1 MNLDKLRRK
10 IDAFDSKI
18 IELFNE
24 RANVVKEIGAIKNR
38 KNAQIYAADREKQ
51 VFEKV
56 SAKNKGPLSDKC
68 LFAVYR
74 ELMAGS
80 IMLERPVKVSYLG
93 PEGTFSYF
101 AAKEKFGSSI
111 EYIPLNGIDSVFKEV
126 ESEQADYGIVPVE
139 NSTEGGI
146 RETLNMFI
154 ECDVKICAE
163 INMPVHHNLMAKCK
177 KSEIKKIYSKP
188 QALSQCKLWLTNNFK
203 KVDLLDIGST
213 AEAARIASKEKYS
226 AAIAHSEVARIYGLK
241 IIKRNIEDYAKNI
254 TRFFVLNREY
264 SPRTGNDKTAIMCH
278 TKNEAGALLK
288 ILEPFKKHKI
298 NLADIEP
305 LPTKKKAW
313 DYCFFIDFA
322 GHADDDKVK
331 LALKEVGKK
340 CIDMKIMGSFPVDS
354 VKR

>member
-1 MNLDKLRRK
+1 MNLNKLRGK
-10 IDAFDSKI
+10 IDALDSKI

-24 RANVVKEIGAIKNR
+24 RANVVKEIGVIKNR
-38 KNAQIYAADREKQ
+38 KNAQIYAPDREKQ

-56 SAKNKGPLSDKC
+56 SEKNKGPLGDKC
-68 LFAVYR
+68 LFAIYR

-111 EYIPLNGIDSVFKEV
+111 EYIPLNGIDSVFREV
-126 ESEQADYGIVPVE
+126 ESERADYGVVPVE
-139 NSTEGGI
+139 NTTEGGI

-154 ECDVKICAE
+154 ECDVKVCAE
-163 INMPVHHNLMAKCK
+163 IITPVHHNLMAKCK

-188 QALSQCKLWLTNNFK
+188 QALFQCKLWLANNFQ

-213 AEAARIASKEKYS
+213 AEAAKIASKEKYS

-241 IIKRNIEDYAKNI
+241 ILRRNIEDYANNI
-254 TRFFVLNREY
+254 TRFFILSREFP
-264 SPRTGNDKTAIMCH
+264 PRTGNDKTAIMCH
-278 TKNEAGALLK
+278 TKNESGALFK
-288 ILEPFKKHKI
+288 ILEPFKKHGI
-298 NLADIEP
+298 SLADIEP
-305 LPTKKKAW
+305 LPTRKKAW

-322 GHADDDKVK
+322 GHAYDEKVK
-331 LALKEVGKK
+331 RALKEVGKR
-340 CIDMKIMGSFPVDS
+340 CIDMKVMGSFPVDS